1 MKQCKRLMALFLS
14 LMLVSGTIFAGNFMK
29 ADARTFTTLFEENFD
44 DYVPT
49 LVDVKGEQLYD
60 NGPLKNKGWQAS
72 SNGNLRLYASWA
84 DKGVFTVP
92 TGTKDDVN
100 MVLGNHSTAK
110 NWDNY
115 VVETEITFNST
126 GNDGASGDNTWAF
139 ISGGETAVSNT
150 GWSIALGA
158 TYEGKLRY
166 VRLYKNGT
174 KLDAAAYDAGFE
186 EKNYSTSERIDA
198 GTKIHVK
205 LELEG
210 TKVAGYINGTKVVST
225 TLTATDTTKGYAG
238 IHTKYVTKDKNNAPG
253 VVDIAFDN
261 FKVNEYYSM
270 TDQENYYYYNNFDS
284 DTYTI
289 AQEGWTGSV
298 SKSNG
303 VMTLPASKD
312 GFLTNVEGS
321 SSWTDYIVET
331 QVKIKSEQDV
341 ATGQTGVVVRS
352 TSGVD
357 SGYELRMRWVN
368 NGKTMDLRLLKL
380 GDSGFAETYAKN
392 ISIELDQLYNLS
404 IAVCDNHIM
413 CWFGQDGQEAQNV
426 FDVYDEN
433 NPFLSGYAGVRAAS
447 SSKYLDSEYNYFHV
461 RPYVEPEVEY
471 PDGYFYY
478 NDFESV
484 RALNKEGWS
493 NAGTKTDGVFILEK
507 NSYNYLTG
515 VEGSSEWKDYVV
527 EANVKIPENEG
538 LAYSSIAARVTEKA
552 KNGYEFR
559 IVREDNGKTYVE
571 LYKRGNSGGKING
584 KDYTMDMPVIANEWN
599 PMKMVVQGSRILCYF
614 NGMKVFDVI
623 DTYGDEKVYDKGF
636 AGVMTPKTATNSTH
650 YDYFAVREVL
660 PTDIVEE
667 DTLQKP
673 DGNVWFYDDFTEDN
687 AFTDRGWH
695 TDVVEVYN
703 SSVNL
708 DGRLLINGIEGTE
721 NWTDY
726 EVEGIVSV
734 DKEAGAIGDATLGM
748 ACVCARTAGANAYEF
763 GILTPEDSKPYLRLY
778 NRYTGK
784 VLAQDTSKVISDGDH
799 KITMVCAGNT
809 ISCYLDDE
817 FVFSAQSDSAS
828 AGFASIRS
836 SGFPTYWKSVTV
848 RAVTPRNALVLPTVT
863 SPTTGQTMNMMATI
877 SLAVFVVSA
886 MGLVVTLAC
895 KRKFA

>member
-1 MKQCKRLMALFLS
+1 MKKWRRLVALFLS
-14 LMLVSGTIFAGNFMK
+14 LMLVSGTFFAGNFMQ
-29 ADARTFTTLFEENFD
+29 ADARTFTALFEENFD
-44 DYVPT
+44 AYTPT
-49 LVDVKGEQLYD
+49 LVNVGGQQLYD
-60 NGPLKNKGWQAS
+60 LTPLKNKGWKAS
-72 SNGNLRLYASWA
+72 SNGNLRLYASYA
-84 DKGVFTVP
+84 DKGVFKIP
-92 TGTKDDVN
+92 TKTTDPVN
-100 MVLGNHSTAK
+100 MVLGNHNAAK
-110 NWDNY
+110 NWKNY
-115 VVETEITFNST
+115 TVDADVTFNSNNENVTSGKYTWVFIAGRET
-126 GNDGASGDNTWAF
+126 G
-139 ISGGETAVSNT
+139 ISNT
-150 GWSIALGA
+150 GWSLALGA
-158 TYEGKLRY
+158 THEGKVRY
-166 VRLYKNGT
+166 IRLIKDGKGIDADQYDDNFGAINYATADRIAAGT
-174 KLDAAAYDAGFE
+174 KL
-186 EKNYSTSERIDA
+186 N
-198 GTKIHVK
+198 VK
-205 LELEG
+205 LEFNE
-210 TKVAGYINGTKVVST
+210 TQVVGYLNGTKVVAATMAST
-225 TLTATDTTKGYAG
+225 DVAAGYVG
-238 IHTKYVTKDKNNAPG
+238 IHTKADDSEGGGVDVT
-253 VVDIAFDN
+253 IDN

-270 TDQENYYYYNNFDS
+270 TDKENYYYYNNFDS

-298 SKSNG
+298 SKSSG
-303 VMTLPASKD
+303 AITLPASKD

-413 CWFGQDGQEAQNV
+413 CWFGKDGQEAQNV

-471 PDGYFYY
+471 PDGYFYW

-493 NAGTKTDGVFILEK
+493 KAGKKVDGVFALEK
-507 NSYNYLTG
+507 EDGKNAGNYLTG
-515 VEGSSEWKDYVV
+515 VKDSGNWTDYVV
-527 EANVKIPENEG
+527 EADVIVQESSG
-538 LAYSSIAARVTEKA
+538 DQYSSIAARVTESER
-552 KNGYEFR
+552 NGYEFR
-559 IVREDNGKTYVE
+559 ISREKGKTFIE
-571 LYKRGNSGGKING
+571 LCKRPETGGKING
-584 KDYTMDMPVIANEWN
+584 EEHAMDMPIIHGEPNH
-599 PMKMVVQGSRILCYF
+599 MKMVVQGPRIMCYF
-614 NGMKVFDVI
+614 NGMKVFDVV
-623 DTYGDEKVYDKGF
+623 DTDPYEKGY
-636 AGVMTPKTATNSTH
+636 AGVMTPKAGTNNTH
-650 YDYFAVREVL
+650 YDNFAVREVL

-667 DTLQKP
+667 ETLQKP
-673 DGNVWFYDDFTEDN
+673 DGNIWFYDDFTDDN

-695 TDVVEVYN
+695 TDEVEVYN

-708 DGRLLINGIEGTE
+708 NGRLLINGIEGTE

-734 DKEAGAIGDATLGM
+734 DKEAGIIGDVTLGM

-784 VLAQDTSKVISDGDH
+784 TLAQDTSKVISDGDH
-799 KITMVCAGNT
+799 KITMVCSGNT

-836 SGFPTYWKSVTV
+836 SGFPAYWKSVTV
-848 RAVTPRNALVLPTVT
+848 RAVMPRNALVLPTVT

-877 SLAVFVVSA
+877 SLAVFVISA
-886 MGLVVTLAC
+886 LGLVVTLGC
-895 KRKFA
+895 KRKFS

>member
-1 MKQCKRLMALFLS
+1 MKKWKRFVALFLS
-14 LMLVSGTIFAGNFMK
+14 LMLVSGTIFAGNFMR
-29 ADARTFTTLFEENFD
+29 ADARTFTTLFEEDFEA
-44 DYVPT
+44 YTPT
-49 LVDVKGEQLYD
+49 LVNVNGQQLYD
-60 NGPLKNKGWQAS
+60 LTPLKSKGWQAS
-72 SNGNLRLYASWA
+72 NNTNLRLYASYA
-84 DKGVFTVP
+84 DNGVFKIP
-92 TGTKDDVN
+92 TKTTKPVN
-100 MVLGNHSTAK
+100 MVLGNHNAAK
-110 NWDNY
+110 NWKNY
-115 VVETEITFNST
+115 TIDADITFNSDNESVT
-126 GNDGASGDNTWAF
+126 SGKYTWAY
-139 ISGGETAVSNT
+139 ISGRETGVSDT
-150 GWSIALGA
+150 GWALALGA
-158 TYEGKLRY
+158 THEGKVRY
-166 VRLYKNGT
+166 VRLMQNG
-174 KLDAAAYDAGFE
+174 KGIDADQYDDNFGAI
-186 EKNYSTSERIDA
+186 NYATADRIAA
-198 GTKIHVK
+198 GTKINVK
-205 LELEG
+205 LEFNE
-210 TKVAGYINGTKVVST
+210 TQVAGYLNGTKVVAATMAST
-225 TLTATDTTKGYAG
+225 DVAAGYVG
-238 IHTKYVTKDKNNAPG
+238 IHTKVDDSQGGGVDVT
-253 VVDIAFDN
+253 FDN

-270 TDQENYYYYNNFDS
+270 TDQENYYYYNDFDS

-303 VMTLPASKD
+303 AMVLPASKN

-331 QVKIKSEQDV
+331 QVKLKSDKGA
-341 ATGQTGVVVRS
+341 ATGQTGIVVRS

-368 NGKTMDLRLLKL
+368 NGSTMDLRLRKL
-380 GDSGFAETYAKN
+380 GESGFADTYAKK
-392 ISIELDQLYNLS
+392 IAIELDQLYNLS

-413 CWFGQDGQEAQNV
+413 CWFGKDGQEAESV
-426 FDVYDEN
+426 FDVYDEDD
-433 NPFLSGYAGVRAAS
+433 PFLSGYAGVWAAS

-461 RPYVEPEVEY
+461 RPYVEPEVVY
-471 PDGYFYY
+471 PDGYLYY

-493 NAGTKTDGVFILEK
+493 NTGTKTEGVFVLEK
-507 NSYNYLTG
+507 EEGKNASNYLTG
-515 VEGSSEWKDYVV
+515 VSGSSEWTDYVV
-527 EANVKIPENEG
+527 EADVMLPEGDG
-538 LAYSSIAARVTEKA
+538 LAYSSIAARVSKEGA
-552 KNGYEFR
+552 NGYEFR
-559 IVREDNGKTYVE
+559 IVRESGKTYLE
-571 LYKRGNSGGKING
+571 LYKRGITGGKING
-584 KDYTMDMPVIANEWN
+584 EDYTMDMPVIANVMN
-599 PMKMVVQGSRILCYF
+599 QMKMVVQDSRVLCYF

-623 DTYGDEKVYDKGF
+623 DTYGDDKVYDKGF
-636 AGVMTPKTATNSTH
+636 VGVMTPKTGTNNTH
-650 YDYFAVREVL
+650 YDNFAVRDVL

-673 DGNVWFYDDFTEDN
+673 NGNVWFYDDFTDDN

-708 DGRLLINGIEGTE
+708 NGRLLINGIEGTE

-726 EVEGIVSV
+726 EVEGIVFV
-734 DKEAGAIGDATLGM
+734 DKEAGAIGDVTLGM

-799 KITMVCAGNT
+799 KITMVCTGNT

-828 AGFASIRS
+828 AGFAAIRS

-848 RAVTPRNALVLPTVT
+848 RAVTPRNTLVLPTVT

-877 SLAVFVVSA
+877 SLAVFVISA
-886 MGLVVTLAC
+886 LGLVVTLEY
-895 KRKFA
+895 KRKFS

>member
-1 MKQCKRLMALFLS
+1 MKKWKRLVALSLS
-14 LMLVSGTIFAGNFMK
+14 LMLVSGTIFANNFMQ
-29 ADARTFTTLFEENFD
+29 ADARTFTTLFEDDFD
-44 DYVPT
+44 AYSPT
-49 LVDVKGEQLYD
+49 LVNVGGQQLYD
-60 NGPLKNKGWQAS
+60 LTPLKNKGWKAS
-72 SNGNLRLYASWA
+72 SNTNLRLYASYA
-84 DKGVFTVP
+84 NNGVFKIPAKTTAP
-92 TGTKDDVN
+92 VN
-100 MVLGNHSTAK
+100 MVLGNYNAAK
-110 NWDNY
+110 NWKNY
-115 VVETEITFNST
+115 TIDADVTFNSD
-126 GNDGASGDNTWAF
+126 NENAVSGKYTWAF
-139 ISGGETAVSNT
+139 ISGRETGVSDT
-150 GWSIALGA
+150 GWSLALGA
-158 TYEGKLRY
+158 THEGKVRY
-166 VRLYKNGT
+166 VRLVKNG
-174 KLDAAAYDAGFE
+174 KGIDADQYDDNFGAIDYATA
-186 EKNYSTSERIDA
+186 NRIAA
-198 GTKIHVK
+198 GTKINVK
-205 LELEG
+205 LEFNE
-210 TKVAGYINGTKVVST
+210 TQVVGYLNGTKVVA
-225 TLTATDTTKGYAG
+225 ATMASKDVAAGYVG
-238 IHTKYVTKDKNNAPG
+238 IHTKADDTQGGGVDVT
-253 VVDIAFDN
+253 IDN

-303 VMTLPASKD
+303 AMVLPASKN

-331 QVKIKSEQDV
+331 QVKIKSDKGAV
-341 ATGQTGVVVRS
+341 TGQTSVIVRS
-352 TSGVD
+352 TSGVN

-368 NGKTMDLRLLKL
+368 SGNIMDLRLNKM
-380 GDSGFAETYAKN
+380 GEKGFANTYAKN
-392 ISIELDQLYNLS
+392 ISIELDQLYNIS

-413 CWFGQDGQEAQNV
+413 CWFAKDGEEAENV
-426 FDVYDEN
+426 FDVYDED
-433 NPFLSGYAGVRAAS
+433 NPFLSGYAGVMAVS

-478 NDFESV
+478 NEFESG

-493 NAGTKTDGVFILEK
+493 NAGTKKDGAFILEK
-507 NSYNYLTG
+507 DSYNYLTG

-527 EANVKIPENEG
+527 ETNVKIPENEG

-571 LYKRGNSGGKING
+571 LYKRGISSGKING
-584 KDYTMDMPVIANEWN
+584 EDFTMDMPVITNEWN
-599 PMKMVVQGSRILCYF
+599 SMKIVVQGSRILCYF

-636 AGVMTPKTATNSTH
+636 AGVMTPKTATNNTH
-650 YDYFAVREVL
+650 YEYFAVREVL

-673 DGNVWFYDDFTEDN
+673 DGNVWFYDDFTDDN

-726 EVEGIVSV
+726 EVEGIVYV
-734 DKEAGAIGDATLGM
+734 DKEAGPIGDATLGM

-778 NRYTGK
+778 NRYTGET
-784 VLAQDTSKVISDGDH
+784 LAQDTSKVISDGDH
-799 KITMVCAGNT
+799 KITMVCSGKT

-828 AGFASIRS
+828 AGFAAIRS
-836 SGFPTYWKSVTV
+836 SGFPAYWKSVTV

-877 SLAVFVVSA
+877 SLVVFVISTL
-886 MGLVVTLAC
+886 GLVVTLGS
-895 KRKFA
+895 KRKFS